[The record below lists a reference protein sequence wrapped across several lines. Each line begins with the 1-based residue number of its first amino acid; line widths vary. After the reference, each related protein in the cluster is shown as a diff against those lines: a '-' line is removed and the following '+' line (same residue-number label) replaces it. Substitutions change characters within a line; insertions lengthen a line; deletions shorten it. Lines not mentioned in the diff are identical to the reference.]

1 MQVPHAMQSSLI
13 TYAIVL
19 FRFGLFCGCKSS
31 VFILSSKYRY
41 LFFGKVKGSGR
52 LQGGGT
58 VQYIKASHV
67 IYAVRRVVAH
77 ILSVAFLLVP
87 ALLQWS
93 ASDAQERKIQNRP
106 FLDDRV
112 WHYGFLV
119 GLNVQDMRLA
129 NNGTYTVADGGTL
142 ETWYADVPEYIP
154 GFSVGI
160 LGEIKATE
168 NISFRLIPTMHFGD
182 RKVVFREQYSGRTQE
197 QFVKSTLLSFPVDM
211 KISGLRY
218 NNYRPYFVA
227 GLAPTADITVKKGHE
242 LLIKKGDMFF
252 EVGMGVDLYYPF
264 FKMIPELKFCFGL
277 NDILVRNRTD
287 LKDVSMLKYS
297 NSLQEANSRMIVLTL
312 YFE

>member
-1 MQVPHAMQSSLI
+1 MSAKVVFLFYPPKGVP
-13 TYAIVL
+13 
-19 FRFGLFCGCKSS
+19 
-31 VFILSSKYRY
+31 
-41 LFFGKVKGSGR
+41 LFFDKCVWVGEGM
-52 LQGGGT
+52 
-58 VQYIKASHV
+58 VQYINVTCV
-67 IYAVRRVVAH
+67 IYPVRGHLSH
-77 ILSVAFLLVP
+77 ILFLVIA
-87 ALLQWS
+87 ALFS
-93 ASDAQERKIQNRP
+93 CRMVCAQERKIQNRP

-119 GLNVQDMRLA
+119 GLNVQDMWLA
-129 NNGTYTVADGGTL
+129 NNGTYSIADNGTP

-168 NISFRLIPTMHFGD
+168 RVSFRLIPTMHFGD

-197 QFVKSTLLSFPVDM
+197 QFVKSTLLSFPIDM

-218 NNYRPYFVA
+218 NNYRPYFVT

-242 LLIKKGDMFF
+242 LLIKKGDLFF

-287 LKDVSMLKYS
+287 LKDESMLKYS
-297 NSLQEANSRMIVLTL
+297 NSLQKVNSRMIVLTL

>member
-1 MQVPHAMQSSLI
+1 M
-13 TYAIVL
+13 YAV
-19 FRFGLFCGCKSS
+19 SA
-31 VFILSSKYRY
+31 
-41 LFFGKVKGSGR
+41 
-52 LQGGGT
+52 
-58 VQYIKASHV
+58 VQYINCCYV
-67 IYAVRRVVAH
+67 IYPVRRVTAQ
-77 ILSVAFLLVP
+77 ILFLTFVVL
-87 ALLQWS
+87 AAILRSGSLY
-93 ASDAQERKIQNRP
+93 AQERKIQNRP

-119 GLNVQDMRLA
+119 GLHVQDMWLA
-129 NNGTYTVADGGTL
+129 NNGTYSISSEGTP
-142 ETWYADVPEYIP
+142 EQWFADVPEYIP

-168 NISFRLIPTMHFGD
+168 HLSFRLIPTMHFGD

-197 QFVKSTLLSFPVDM
+197 QFVKSTLLSFPVDL

-218 NNYRPYFVA
+218 NNYRPYFVT
-227 GLAPTADITVKKGHE
+227 GLAPTADITVKKGRE

-287 LKDVSMLKYS
+287 LKDESLLKFS
-297 NSLQEANSRMIVLTL
+297 NSLEKANSRMIVLTL

>member
-1 MQVPHAMQSSLI
+1 MWTVWRETVLYINGSL
-13 TYAIVL
+13 
-19 FRFGLFCGCKSS
+19 
-31 VFILSSKYRY
+31 
-41 LFFGKVKGSGR
+41 
-52 LQGGGT
+52 
-58 VQYIKASHV
+58 V
-67 IYAVRRVVAH
+67 INLVSRVIAH
-77 ILSVAFLLVP
+77 ILSVAFALTP
-87 ALLQWS
+87 ALMQW
-93 ASDAQERKIQNRP
+93 DTLGAQERKIQNRP

-119 GLNVQDMRLA
+119 GLNVQDMWLA
-129 NNGTYTVADGGTL
+129 NNGTYTITEGGTL

-168 NISFRLIPTMHFGD
+168 IISFRLIPTMHFGD
-182 RKVVFREQYSGRTQE
+182 RKVVFREQFSGRTQE
-197 QFVKSTLLSFPVDM
+197 QFVKSTLLSFPIDM
-211 KISGLRY
+211 KISGLRF
-218 NNYRPYFVA
+218 NNYRPYFVT

-242 LLIKKGDMFF
+242 LLIRKGDLFF

-287 LKDVSMLKYS
+287 LKDESMLKYS